1 MLSFFLLCIFGF
13 RWLYGHSY
21 SGYKLEICLVRYKRN
36 ELTYTSMPYP
46 QGVHTSCHTAVVY
59 TTLSVP
65 VLLLDILAPTRR
77 LGEKSGYRRS
87 EINIEMYFKEEIKCA
102 LVCGDVR

>member
-1 MLSFFLLCIFGF
+1 
-13 RWLYGHSY
+13 
-21 SGYKLEICLVRYKRN
+21 
-36 ELTYTSMPYP
+36 
-46 QGVHTSCHTAVVY
+46 VY

-65 VLLLDILAPTRR
+65 IFLLDILASTRR
-77 LGEKSGYRRS
+77 LSEKSGYRRS